1 MFQNIEGVAEQEVN
15 YQKDKVKKVKLLA
28 NVFELRNIAIYI
40 ISFMVSMVGL
50 GGELS
55 PFCIS
60 IFASCFANSI
70 PLLGVTI
77 VSAIGTGIKFGI
89 SGLLSYMLTSLVMIA
104 TFFIIK
110 PRYNEEERNEKVK
123 VAKHVFIASSLVQLA
138 KMMVAGFTIYD
149 FLVSITFSIVAV
161 VFYKIFVNS
170 LIVLQDFRE
179 NRAFSIEE
187 VIGTSL
193 LIAIAVS
200 CFGELTVFGFG
211 IRNILS
217 ILIVMVLGWKNG
229 ILVGTTAGVTIGVTI
244 GIIAMTEP
252 IMIAAYAISR
262 NDSRYFK
269 QIWKNR
275 CNSRLLHRKCCFSI
289 CFKWIHSRTYTL

>member
-1 MFQNIEGVAEQEVN
+1 MFQNIEGVAEQQVN
-15 YQKDKVKKVKLLA
+15 YKKSAMKKIKILS
-28 NVFELRNIAIYI
+28 NVFELKNIAIYI
-40 ISFMVSMVGL
+40 ISFMVSMIGL

-60 IFASCFANSI
+60 IFAACFANAI
-70 PLLGVTI
+70 PLLGVAL
-77 VSAIGTGIKFGI
+77 VSAIGTAIKFGAT
-89 SGLLSYMLTSLVMIA
+89 GLLSYMLTSLVMVA

-110 PRYNEEERNEKVK
+110 PMYNEEERNEKVK
-123 VAKHVFIASSLVQLA
+123 VAKNVFISSLIVQLA
-138 KMMVAGFTIYD
+138 KTMISGFTIYD

-170 LIVLQDFRE
+170 LVVLQDFKE
-179 NRAFSIEE
+179 KRAFSIEE

-211 IRNILS
+211 VRNILS
-217 ILIVMVLGWKNG
+217 ILIVMILGWKNG
-229 ILVGTTAGVTIGVTI
+229 ILVGTTTGVTIGVTI
-244 GIIAMTEP
+244 GIIASTEP

-262 NDSRYFK
+262 NDSWNFK
-269 QIWKNR
+269 
-275 CNSRLLHRKCCFSI
+275 
-289 CFKWIHSRTYTL
+289 